1 VFLVQILHSENKEP
15 NTFPVLKAHH
25 SFFPSH
31 FLTYLQENNGVDPS
45 ILLRPSNSYKT
56 ISLISDHI
64 LHVRAK
70 LTTNLSQIKGAII
83 LLVDNSI
90 SKF

>member
-1 VFLVQILHSENKEP
+1 MTFKKEGTY
-15 NTFPVLKAHH
+15 TFTALKAHH
-25 SFFPSH
+25 YFFPYYL
-31 FLTYLQENNGVDPS
+31 LTYLQENNGVDPS

-64 LHVRAK
+64 LHVQAK

-83 LLVDNSI
+83 LLVDIPI
-90 SKF
+90 SRF